1 MKAKDLQVAEEQYG
15 QSAEMSDDADIKSSE
30 NLSRE
35 AMLQLIHDLQ
45 LQNKQLL
52 RTKAELA
59 ESLREK
65 EALLEKDD
73 TLVAENRQTVPTQ
86 ATNDPLTG
94 LLKLRG
100 ALKLLSRELAR
111 NKRNGEELAIG
122 LCDIDGFK
130 ELYDTYGH
138 RARNEVLC
146 WVAQTL
152 TTSLR
157 EYDTVARIGGEKFL
171 LIMPLQPGGDAE
183 SVCER
188 ICEQISN
195 SKIATVRGELSVTV
209 SIGIAYAA
217 QGSVINVLR
226 AEADAA
232 LSHAKKLGCNRT
244 VFFAKA

>member
-1 MKAKDLQVAEEQYG
+1 MKEIDLQVEEKRYG
-15 QSAEMSDDADIKSSE
+15 HAVEVSDDADIKSSE
-30 NLSRE
+30 ELSHE
-35 AMLQLIHDLQ
+35 AMLALIHDLQ
-45 LQNKQLL
+45 VKNKQLL
-52 RTKAELA
+52 RTQAELA
-59 ESLREK
+59 ESLRAK
-65 EALLEKDD
+65 EALLENAD
-73 TLVAENRQTVPTQ
+73 TVVADNRQTVHNQ

-100 ALKLLSRELAR
+100 ALKLLSKELAR

-188 ICEQISN
+188 ICEQISK
-195 SKIATVRGELSVTV
+195 SKIATVRGDISVTV

-217 QGSVINVLR
+217 EGSAINVLR
-226 AEADAA
+226 SEADAA
-232 LSHAKKLGCNRT
+232 LSHAKKMGCNRT

>member
-1 MKAKDLQVAEEQYG
+1 MKAIDLQVGEEQYG
-15 QSAEMSDDADIKSSE
+15 QSAEVSDDADIKTSE
-30 NLSRE
+30 ELSHE
-35 AMLQLIHDLQ
+35 AMLQLIHELQ
-45 LQNKQLL
+45 AQNKHLL
-52 RTKAELA
+52 RTQAELA
-59 ESLREK
+59 ETLRAK
-65 EALLEKDD
+65 DVLLEKAD
-73 TLVAENRQTVPTQ
+73 TLMADNRQTVPSH
-86 ATNDPLTG
+86 ATHDPLTG

-100 ALKLLSRELAR
+100 ALKLLSKELAR

-152 TTSLR
+152 TTCLR

-188 ICEQISN
+188 ICEQISK
-195 SKIATVRGELSVTV
+195 SKIATVRGDLSVTV

-217 QGSVINVLR
+217 QGSVINILR

>member
-1 MKAKDLQVAEEQYG
+1 MKAMDLQAVEEQYG
-15 QSAEMSDDADIKSSE
+15 QSAEVYDDADIKTSEKLSSE
-30 NLSRE
+30 S
-35 AMLQLIHDLQ
+35 MLQLIHELQ
-45 LQNKQLL
+45 LKNQQLL
-52 RTKAELA
+52 RTQAELT

-65 EALLEKDD
+65 EALLEKADA
-73 TLVAENRQTVPTQ
+73 LMVENRQNVPIQ
-86 ATNDPLTG
+86 ATHDPLTG

-100 ALKLLSRELAR
+100 ALKLLSKELAR

-130 ELYDTYGH
+130 ELYDTYGI
-138 RARNEVLC
+138 RARNEVVC

-152 TTSLR
+152 TASIR

-188 ICEQISN
+188 ICEQISKN
-195 SKIATVRGELSVTV
+195 KITTQRGDICVTV

-226 AEADAA
+226 AEAEAA
-232 LSHAKKLGCNRT
+232 LAHAKKLGCNRT
-244 VFFAKA
+244 IFFAKA

>member
-1 MKAKDLQVAEEQYG
+1 MKMADLQAVEEQYR
-15 QSAEMSDDADIKSSE
+15 QPEEVSDDADIKTSDG
-30 NLSRE
+30 LSHE

-45 LQNKQLL
+45 VKNKQLL
-52 RTKAELA
+52 RAQAELA
-59 ESLREK
+59 ESLR
-65 EALLEKDD
+65 AN
-73 TLVAENRQTVPTQ
+73 VHSQ
-86 ATNDPLTG
+86 AANDPLTG

-100 ALKLLSRELAR
+100 ALKLLSKELAR

-183 SVCER
+183 SACER
-188 ICEQISN
+188 ICEQISK
-195 SKIATVRGELSVTV
+195 SKISTVRGDISVTV

-217 QGSVINVLR
+217 QGSVISVLR
-226 AEADAA
+226 LEADAA

>member
-1 MKAKDLQVAEEQYG
+1 LQSVEERDRP
-15 QSAEMSDDADIKSSE
+15 SAEVSDDTDIKTSGE
-30 NLSRE
+30 LSHE
-35 AMLQLIHDLQ
+35 AMLQLIHELQ

-52 RTKAELA
+52 CAQAELT
-59 ESLREK
+59 ESIRTK
-65 EALLEKDD
+65 EALLEKADI
-73 TLVAENRQTVPTQ
+73 LAAENRQTVPGQ
-86 ATNDPLTG
+86 ATHDPLTG

-100 ALKLLSRELAR
+100 AMKLLTKELAR
-111 NKRNGEELAIG
+111 NKRNGEDLAIG
-122 LCDIDGFK
+122 ICDIDGFK
-130 ELYDTYGH
+130 EIYDTYGY

-146 WVAQTL
+146 WIAQTL

-171 LIMPLQPGGDAE
+171 LIMPLRPGGDAE

-195 SKIATVRGELSVTV
+195 RKIATTSGDISVTV